1 MENPYFE
8 SVFPSLTTEEI
19 LIVVRAIEAA
29 GFTSDRVHGAW
40 GRYVWDKCQEATLRE
55 VGEWLEENTSIWG
68 NLGLN
73 KSDFMVITLS
83 VEYANRAIQTLLQGK
98 MPEEILDSPNPIGEV
113 HAACGED

>member
-1 MENPYFE
+1 MGNPYPE
-8 SVFPSLTTEEI
+8 SVFPSLTTEEV

-55 VGEWLEENTSIWG
+55 VGEWLEKNTSIWG
-68 NLGLN
+68 NLGLD

-83 VEYANRAIQTLLQGK
+83 AEYANRAIQALLQGK
-98 MPEEILDSPNPIGEV
+98 MPEGTLDSPNPVDDTPLCFER
-113 HAACGED
+113 